1 MTAAFLDK
9 QPHLFDV
16 WSSMNPL
23 GRLGR
28 PDELRGVVTWLASD
42 ASTFCTGSEYV
53 VSIVFPY
60 LAVKLT
66 VKFAALLSAVV
77 TTPGNGTLKEEG
89 LICRIYERKAC
100 CICRENRLEPRI
112 ESHRR
117 DCWVY
122 NKSQV
127 DFQRANQRPRA
138 WVSLNPLCEPRCC
151 RSILHGSEHVIS
163 AADCK
168 IAPSWSVL
176 GGRHSWQN
184 R

>member
-53 VSIVFPY
+53 VFVVFPD

-66 VKFAALLSAVV
+66 AKFAVLSSAVV
-77 TTPGNGTLKEEG
+77 TIPGNGTLKG
-89 LICRIYERKAC
+89 ERLTR
-100 CICRENRLEPRI
+100 RELF
-112 ESHRR
+112 
-117 DCWVY
+117 CM
-122 NKSQV
+122 
-127 DFQRANQRPRA
+127 
-138 WVSLNPLCEPRCC
+138 
-151 RSILHGSEHVIS
+151 
-163 AADCK
+163 
-168 IAPSWSVL
+168 
-176 GGRHSWQN
+176 
-184 R
+184 